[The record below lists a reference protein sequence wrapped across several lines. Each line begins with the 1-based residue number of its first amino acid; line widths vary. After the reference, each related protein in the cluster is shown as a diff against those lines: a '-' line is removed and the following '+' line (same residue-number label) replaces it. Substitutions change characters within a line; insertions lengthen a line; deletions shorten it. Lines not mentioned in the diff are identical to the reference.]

1 MRILNFSTMPSRKWH
16 HSSSACMM
24 ANISLSWIWQLCST
38 SENPFDMKAIG
49 WCMPS
54 ACTWESAAPVAK
66 LEASHLRQ
74 KQLDWEGKV
83 RMGAE
88 VTAFFRALNTSC
100 SGEPQTH
107 CWVLQVRVWRGGEL

>member
-24 ANISLSWIWQLCST
+24 ANISLSWIWQLHST

-54 ACTWESAAPVAK
+54 ACAWESTTLVTK
-66 LEASHLRQ
+66 LEVLHLRR
-74 KQLDWEGKV
+74 KRLDWEGKV
-83 RMGAE
+83 RTGAE
-88 VTAFFRALNTSC
+88 VTAIFRASNASC
-100 SGEPQTH
+100 LGEPQTH
-107 CWVLQVRVWRGGEL
+107 HWVLQVSA